1 MLFHVVSLDFSS
13 FMRWITW
20 VLLFFMKAVDVNI
33 SLCRLEPGCKQGK
46 QGKNSQF
53 FFKWCLRGSSAQT
66 SCFLQVISILTWSPS
81 DIALRIHHKYNF
93 NFFCFELMPLKVAI
107 KKIQIGFLLSQH
119 CCHQYNHMGIF
130 VFLRAIPSRYQYKQ

>member
-1 MLFHVVSLDFSS
+1 
-13 FMRWITW
+13 MRWITW

-81 DIALRIHHKYNF
+81 YIALRIHDKYNF
-93 NFFCFELMPLKVAI
+93 NFFCFELMPLKVTIKKNSNWIFAESVAATNMITWFFCFSNSHSLKVSIKAI
-107 KKIQIGFLLSQH
+107 KPMWSSGYLNL
-119 CCHQYNHMGIF
+119 
-130 VFLRAIPSRYQYKQ
+130 